1 MNLDIGF
8 KLDSIKIFNI
18 TSQEILKRINQEF
31 TSIAK
36 DLWNKYL
43 KLVSITKRF
52 KAWWMEECN
61 EDLFFLI
68 IRFKKLLCLIRDYK
82 I

>member
-68 IRFKKLLCLIRDYK
+68 IRFKKSLCLIRDYK
-82 I
+82 T